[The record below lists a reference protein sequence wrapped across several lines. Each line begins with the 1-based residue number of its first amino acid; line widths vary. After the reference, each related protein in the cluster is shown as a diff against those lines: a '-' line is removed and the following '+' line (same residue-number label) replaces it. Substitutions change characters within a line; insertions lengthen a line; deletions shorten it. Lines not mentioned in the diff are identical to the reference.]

1 MNKKRNYLP
10 GMSTTIKL
18 QWRQS
23 IPYFNRDSVQ
33 LLARH
38 ATIAKWL
45 DCIQSSR
52 FPKKRMVHA
61 AAGSKAPLLW
71 RGVGERLLLCCLLS
85 LSFAVTTIA
94 QQATWIWYPGDF
106 EINLANKMQNR
117 RTDRNTF
124 FPPFWKMDAHYVLM
138 DFHKVF
144 DLKTPEE
151 ITVYAE
157 GTFNLKLDGNAVE
170 SGVNK
175 ITVPAGKHKINVKV
189 WNQANVPAIFIQGNT
204 IVSDASWLVTFEDK
218 EWIDETGKTS
228 DIAATKWLN
237 AGSWNLNDPLQPPSS
252 FKLPTRKINAVSTV
266 KNNNTWLV
274 DFGKETF
281 GFVKLDGIKGSGKIA
296 LYYGESKEEALSVD
310 EAMTL
315 DRLSFAKAVNTD
327 SIMILSKAF
336 RYVNIVCDASI
347 SIDSA
352 SMLYEYA
359 DIKDR
364 GSFSCSDEEINKIY
378 EVSKYTLELN
388 TREFFID
395 GIKRDRWVW
404 SGDASQSYLMNYYGY
419 FDNPTVT
426 RTMMAL
432 RGKDPVT
439 SHINTILDYTFYW
452 FISVYD
458 YYLYTGDKKFIE
470 QFYPRMQSLMDYCL
484 SRRNSN
490 GLVEGLSGD
499 WTFIDWATGLS
510 KKGEISFEQMLFA
523 RSLETMSLCA
533 TIANDAT
540 GAAAYKKQAADLK
553 SKIFTIYWNDQKKAL
568 VHSRV
573 DGKQTDNVTRY
584 ANMFGIFF
592 NYFTE
597 EQKLAVKKRVLLN
610 DSIQKITT
618 PYMRFYELEALCA
631 MGEQSYV
638 LKEIKAYWGGMLNLG
653 ATSFWEE
660 YNPTKTGTEHL
671 AMYGRKFGKSLC
683 HAWGASPIF
692 LLGKYYLGV
701 TPTKPGYET
710 YTVQTQLGGL
720 QWMEGK
726 VPTPNGDIELY
737 CSTKQI
743 KIKGAA
749 GVGTLRIKSKTKPTG
764 KNLLVTSTGDNNYE
778 MTIQPGIEY
787 LINYSGPL

>member
-1 MNKKRNYLP
+1 MKLHWRRTLVQIARYSP
-10 GMSTTIKL
+10 GVL
-18 QWRQS
+18 GR
-23 IPYFNRDSVQ
+23 
-33 LLARH
+33 
-38 ATIAKWL
+38 
-45 DCIQSSR
+45 
-52 FPKKRMVHA
+52 
-61 AAGSKAPLLW
+61 SKFF
-71 RGVGERLLLCCLLS
+71 VLLCAFVALWQS
-85 LSFAVTTIA
+85 AFT

-144 DLKTPEE
+144 DLKAPEE
-151 ITVYAE
+151 ITVFTE
-157 GTFNLKLDGNAVE
+157 GEFNLKLDGNAVE
-170 SGVNK
+170 SGINK
-175 ITVPAGKHKINVKV
+175 LMVPAGKHKINVKV
-189 WNQANVPAIFIQGNT
+189 WNQANVPAIFVQGKT

-228 DIAATKWLN
+228 DISATKWLN
-237 AGSWNLNDPLQPPSS
+237 AGSWNFNDPLQPPSA
-252 FKLPTRKINAVSTV
+252 FKLPTRKMNAVSTTKT
-266 KNNNTWLV
+266 KNEFLV

-281 GFVKLDGIKGSGKIA
+281 GFVKLHGIKGSGKIA

-310 EAMTL
+310 DAMTL
-315 DRLSFAKAVNTD
+315 DRLSFTRPVQTD
-327 SIMILSKAF
+327 SVMILSKAF
-336 RYVNIVCDASI
+336 RYVNIVCDAGI

-359 DIKDR
+359 DVKQR
-364 GSFSCSDEEINKIY
+364 GTFTCSDEQINKIY

-404 SGDASQSYLMNYYGY
+404 SGDALQSYLMNYYSY

-426 RTMMAL
+426 RTVLAL

-439 SHINTILDYTFYW
+439 AHINTILDYTFYW

-458 YYLYTGDKKFIE
+458 YYLFTGDKKFIE
-470 QFYPRMQSLMDYCL
+470 QLYPRMQSLMDYCL
-484 SRRNSN
+484 SRRNKN

-499 WTFIDWATGLS
+499 WTFIDWAAGLS

-533 TIANDAT
+533 NIANDKT
-540 GAAAYKKQAADLK
+540 NAAEYKKLAADLK
-553 SKIFTIYWNDQKKAL
+553 AKIFSIYWNKQKNAL

-573 DGKQTDNVTRY
+573 NGKQTENVTRY

-597 EQKLAVKKRVLLN
+597 EQKQAVKRSVLLN

-631 MGEQSYV
+631 MGEQTYV
-638 LKEIKAYWGGMLNLG
+638 LKEMKDYWGGMLNLG

-660 YNPTKTGTEHL
+660 YNPTKKGTEHL

-683 HAWGASPIF
+683 HAWGASPIY

-701 TPTKPGYET
+701 SPTKPGYET
-710 YTVQTQLGGL
+710 YTVQPQLGGL
-720 QWMEGK
+720 QWMQGK
-726 VPTPNGDIELY
+726 VPTPKGDIELY
-737 CSTKQI
+737 CSTTQI
-743 KIKGAA
+743 KIKAAA
-749 GVGTLRIKSKTKPTG
+749 GVGTLRIESAMMPSGNNIIVKEISKHIFE
-764 KNLLVTSTGDNNYE
+764 VRVE
-778 MTIQPGIEY
+778 PGVEY
-787 LINYSGPL
+787 IINYIPTKLFKKSGNS